1 MANLVCLEEPH
12 WFVLNH
18 IGIAF
23 QDMAKRAVDRFNSQ
37 HMCALE
43 LFSPTYVVREEK
55 NGEIKMRAAN
65 LTYHYVFVRGNF
77 SDVKLLCSQNNGF
90 SFLINHS
97 STERYAIVSDRDM
110 VNFKNIAR
118 AYENSLP
125 YFSLDEIDLEDGDLV
140 EVVNGNFP
148 GLVGIYMPKPK
159 SNSGNIVLN
168 VYKDLTTIVFNVKA
182 TDVRVL
188 EFSKKS
194 TRANDQIDAILPY
207 LLKALRL
214 YKESD
219 ALPRALI
226 AKMSVFCSR
235 MGVVR
240 LNNCKLDAKLQSLLY
255 GCNSILG
262 NMREALIARAKYEN
276 QRHAVTNEWTLA
288 LIALIFAVIEN
299 DDDMIKNE
307 WTHVKQMSPKS
318 KAQVMIVEEYAYYN
332 R

>member
-1 MANLVCLEEPH
+1 M
-12 WFVLNH
+12 
-18 IGIAF
+18 
-23 QDMAKRAVDRFNSQ
+23 
-37 HMCALE
+37 
-43 LFSPTYVVREEK
+43 
-55 NGEIKMRAAN
+55 
-65 LTYHYVFVRGNF
+65 
-77 SDVKLLCSQNNGF
+77 
-90 SFLINHS
+90 
-97 STERYAIVSDRDM
+97 
-110 VNFKNIAR
+110 
-118 AYENSLP
+118 
-125 YFSLDEIDLEDGDLV
+125 

-148 GLVGIYMPKPK
+148 GWLAFICQSQK

-188 EFSKKS
+188 EFSKNRQEPT
-194 TRANDQIDAILPY
+194 TRLMLSCRI

-262 NMREALIARAKYEN
+262 NMREALIARAKYE
-276 QRHAVTNEWTLA
+276 
-288 LIALIFAVIEN
+288 
-299 DDDMIKNE
+299 
-307 WTHVKQMSPKS
+307 KS
-318 KAQVMIVEEYAYYN
+318 EACSDERVDVSSYCSDIRSHRK
-332 R
+332 